1 MSASAAPVAPAVL
14 AALGLAACRVAGVAT
29 FAPVV
34 AAASVPVRV
43 RVGISAV
50 LAVAAL
56 PSIAGAGI
64 PEAAVAEPWRLLPA
78 AAIEFALGAV
88 IGVLAMLPVA
98 AFRTAG
104 TLAGAQAGIGFGQWC
119 DSGSDPA
126 EGEGDPI
133 GQLLGLLGAACFV
146 WAGGLDAVALSAL
159 RSFDYVALGAWMPD
173 RGLLGTVGGALLASS
188 ELAFRVALPVT
199 AVLVAESLVSG
210 LVARAV
216 PGFGPLSFGFPLR
229 VAIALLALL
238 AGAAAMQSAMNGAIG
253 GMLDS
258 MHAIVAGG
266 GA

>member
-1 MSASAAPVAPAVL
+1 MIAVSAPVAPAVL

-34 AAASVPVRV
+34 AASSVPVRV

-78 AAIEFALGAV
+78 AALEFALGAV

-104 TLAGAQAGIGFGQWC
+104 TLAGAQAGIGFGQLC

-133 GQLLGLLGAACFV
+133 GQLLALLGAACFV

-173 RGLLGTVGGALLASS
+173 RSLLGTVGGALLASS

-199 AVLVAESLVSG
+199 AVLVAESIVSG

-229 VAIALLALL
+229 MAIALLALL

-258 MHAIVAGG
+258 VHSLVAGG
-266 GA
+266 AA